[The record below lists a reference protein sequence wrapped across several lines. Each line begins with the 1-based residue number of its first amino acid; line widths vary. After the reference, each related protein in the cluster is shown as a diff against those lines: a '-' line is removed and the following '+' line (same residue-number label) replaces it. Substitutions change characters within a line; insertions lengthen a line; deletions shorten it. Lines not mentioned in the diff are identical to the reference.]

1 MAQERRREA
10 EGDGEETRGCR
21 ATGSS
26 MKAAMMAAT
35 LLALTARTSAFV
47 ISSDSASL
55 KGLNCAFTAPAL
67 SSGLHGAGQRK
78 AVCLRQK
85 STRDDGAT
93 EEEVQRAM
101 EYYKELMRTRNNGKG
116 YWMDDFFPFAN
127 MLRNIQEGLK
137 RNFEQKSGEQLLKEA
152 AKEGLIDLRSSPFT
166 PISDL
171 PDTPMPTAKA
181 VQPEPEAKKEVAKA
195 APEEDDVSDACL
207 GGWHVTLTMARL
219 AGGFVGIEEEDG
231 GGEEEEEAGKVDVF
245 GVGVLVVLMY
255 LTQNF
260 RFSNPHVL
268 AFSGFYC
275 GVAFETPTDTD
286 IPSWELCDLYK
297 ICKRL
302 HASH

>member
-1 MAQERRREA
+1 MASMAQERRRGAVGE
-10 EGDGEETRGCR
+10 GEEARGCR
-21 ATGSS
+21 ATGSA
-26 MKAAMMAAT
+26 MKAAMVAAT
-35 LLALTARTSAFV
+35 LLALTARTSALV

-67 SSGLHGAGQRK
+67 SSGLHGAVQRK

-137 RNFEQKSGEQLLKEA
+137 RNFEQKSGEELLQEA

-171 PDTPMPTAKA
+171 PDTPMPKAEA
-181 VQPEPEAKKEVAKA
+181 VQKEPEVKTEVAKA
-195 APEEDDVSDACL
+195 APEEDD
-207 GGWHVTLTMARL
+207 
-219 AGGFVGIEEEDG
+219 EDLL
-231 GGEEEEEAGKVDVF
+231 ELKKKMEAAKKKKKQGK
-245 GVGVLVVLMY
+245 
-255 LTQNF
+255 
-260 RFSNPHVL
+260 
-268 AFSGFYC
+268 
-275 GVAFETPTDTD
+275 
-286 IPSWELCDLYK
+286 
-297 ICKRL
+297 
-302 HASH
+302 